1 MSWYFCW
8 LISLQVAANAPLT
21 EFFQQWDIGV
31 TESMLRKLE
40 EKFAE
45 RLQIEKKFQ
54 AAEESK
60 YVL

>member
-1 MSWYFCW
+1 MNF
-8 LISLQVAANAPLT
+8 SLQVAANAPLI
-21 EFFQQWDIGV
+21 EFFQQWNVKD
-31 TESMLRKLE
+31 TESMLGKLE

-60 YVL
+60 

>member
-1 MSWYFCW
+1 M
-8 LISLQVAANAPLT
+8 LLLQVAANAPLT
-21 EFFQQWDIGV
+21 EFFQQWDVAV